1 MPTRKLDR
9 RQFLAASIL
18 AGLGIPGFYS
28 QLRTRAESRKMRA
41 AVTTA
46 GMAGTWNQQGQQAA
60 LLFADWLGIELVW
73 YDGKWDVPTQ
83 LDAMNEIAK
92 QKWDFVAVQPASIG
106 ALIEPIQQVIRAGIP
121 VIDMDTLIAPLPVLK
136 QIGVLTFIAPDNVGL
151 AEAVVQK
158 LVDKMGGKGKI
169 AQTWGQQG
177 HTGAQ
182 GRAQGFYNII
192 GKYPDIEV
200 VDDQPADWLVDRASE
215 VWQRLLRRHPDLKAG
230 FLHNDDMALA
240 ARDVVEQAGLQ
251 DQIVLAGIDAMIPA
265 LQAVKDGKLLATARN
280 SATRIH
286 AWGIMAGYYAAMVG
300 VENAAQTIPPFILA
314 DGMIISADVNNDAKL
329 LDEPWKLRTYGQ
341 NVIDGYMWSEQQ
353 LVF

>member
-1 MPTRKLDR
+1 MANVNLSR
-9 RQFLAASIL
+9 RQFLAATL
-18 AGLGIPGFYS
+18 AASLGIPNLFNH
-28 QLRTRAESRKMRA
+28 LPARAQDRKIRA

-46 GMAGTWNQQGQQAA
+46 GMAGTWNQQGKEAA
-60 LLFADWLGIELVW
+60 ELFAEWLGIEMVW

-83 LDAMNEIAK
+83 LDAMTDIAK
-92 QKWDFVAVQPASIG
+92 QQWDFVAVQPNSIG
-106 ALIEPIQQVIRAGIP
+106 ALIEPLQQVIKAGIP
-121 VIDMDTLIAPLPVLK
+121 VIDMDTLIAPLPILK
-136 QIGVLTFIAPDNVGL
+136 QMGVLTFIAPDNVGL

-158 LVDKMGGKGKI
+158 LVDSMGGKGKI

-192 GKYPDIEV
+192 KKYPDIEV
-200 VDDQPADWLVDRASE
+200 VDDQPADWLVDRTAE
-215 VWQRLLRRHPDLKAG
+215 IWQVLLKRHPDLKAG

-240 ARDVVEQAGLQ
+240 ARGVVEQAGLQ

-265 LQAVKDGKLLATARN
+265 LDAVKQGKLLATARN

-286 AWGIMAGYYAAMVG
+286 AWGIMAGYYAATVG
-300 VENAAQTIPPFILA
+300 VEKARQTIPPFILA
-314 DGMIISADVNNDAKL
+314 DGAVVAVDTNTDADL

-341 NVIDGYMWSEQQ
+341 NVIDGYIWAEQQ